1 MEDFAKYYVA
11 IMATMWNVVKIPGF
25 YRPHLL
31 TDSVVLQNP
40 STTSHKPWPAPGKVE
55 AEEAEAALLANTPHS
70 GHPVPSSLS
79 RSKWARQLM
88 GQLRMLKLKSVRI
101 IRFDMIRLDS
111 CCEICGKLLA
121 SWQIRRWTKRPDQDI
136 GRLRQPL
143 SRAVSPQALKWI

>member
-1 MEDFAKYYVA
+1 
-11 IMATMWNVVKIPGF
+11 
-25 YRPHLL
+25 
-31 TDSVVLQNP
+31 
-40 STTSHKPWPAPGKVE
+40 VE